1 MSTPYW
7 ARRYATGG
15 TSGAGSRGA
24 EAEEK
29 VRLVQRVIDERGV
42 RSVLDLGC
50 GDGYVA
56 SRLRVAEYVGYDPA
70 PSALA
75 LCRAAMPG
83 RTFVGELPAG
93 PFDLV
98 LSLDVMFHLVDDADY
113 REHLAALFGAPEPWR
128 RYSMVHG
135 TNHEERGA
143 AHVRHRRWLDDLPPE
158 WSVVAWWGSTHD
170 SRKRAWLL
178 ECVG

>member
-7 ARRYATGG
+7 DRRYATGG

-29 VRLVQRVIDERGV
+29 VAIVQRVIDERGV
-42 RSVLDLGC
+42 CSVLDLGC

-75 LCRAAMPG
+75 LCRATMPC
-83 RTFVGELPAG
+83 RTFVGELPDG
-93 PFDLV
+93 PFDIV
-98 LSLDVMFHLVDDADY
+98 LSLDVMFHLVDDTSY
-113 REHLAALFGAPEPWR
+113 CEHLNALFTRAQNLVFVYSTNHNERGRAHVLHRHWTQDVPLGWQLVRVYTPMDDTRKHAWLWR
-128 RYSMVHG
+128 RVS
-135 TNHEERGA
+135 
-143 AHVRHRRWLDDLPPE
+143 
-158 WSVVAWWGSTHD
+158 
-170 SRKRAWLL
+170 
-178 ECVG
+178 